1 MSMKTILNKG
11 EKKVPSGK
19 RSGKRWSRDDTELFM
34 LSAPTLL
41 WYLIFAYLPMF
52 GIIIAFKVYK
62 LAPGGH
68 SFIYNL
74 LHSEWAGFSN
84 FKYFFVSN
92 SFAMLLKNTILYNI
106 AFIIISASVAVGGAL
121 LLSNMRNKGGSRV
134 YQTMMFL
141 PYFMSWVVVSYFVYA
156 LLTPERG
163 YLNGII
169 TALGGDPVM
178 WYQESKYW
186 PFILIFL
193 NTWKGMGYG
202 MVIYLASITG
212 VDRTL
217 YEAAVMDGATKL
229 QQERYITLPSIK
241 PVFVMMLILDCGKIF
256 NSDFGLFYQTTGG
269 IPQSLYTTVSTFDTY
284 IFQALKS
291 SSPIGQTAAASFFQA
306 ICSCATILL
315 ANWVVSKIDN
325 ENRII

>member
-1 MSMKTILNKG
+1 MSEKTMLKG
-11 EKKVPSGK
+11 REKGAAKGK
-19 RSGKRWSRDDTELFM
+19 KKRWSRDDTELFL
-34 LSAPTLL
+34 LSLPTLL
-41 WYLIFAYLPMF
+41 CYGIFSYLPMF

-68 SFIYNL
+68 GFIYNL
-74 LHSEWAGFSN
+74 LHSEWAGFAN
-84 FKYFFVSN
+84 FNYFFSSN

-106 AFIIISASVAVGGAL
+106 VFIIISASVAVGGAL
-121 LLSNMRNKGGSRV
+121 MLSNMRNKAGSKV

-141 PYFMSWVVVSYFVYA
+141 PYFMSWVVISYFVYA

-163 YLNGII
+163 YINGII
-169 TALGGDPVM
+169 TKLGGERIM
-178 WYQESKYW
+178 WYQEPKYW

-212 VDRTL
+212 IDPSL
-217 YEAAVMDGATKL
+217 YEAAVMDGATKA
-229 QQERYITLPSIK
+229 QQAKHITLPAIK

-256 NSDFGLFYQTTGG
+256 NSDFGLFYQVTGQL
-269 IPQSLYTTVSTFDTY
+269 PASLYTTASTFDTY
-284 IFQALKS
+284 IYMAIQSTA
-291 SSPIGQTAAASFFQA
+291 PIGQTAAASFFQA
-306 ICSCATILL
+306 ICSCGTILL
-315 ANWVVSKIDN
+315 ANWIVSKIDN

>member
-1 MSMKTILNKG
+1 MRTNKTSVSPL
-11 EKKVPSGK
+11 KKRK
-19 RSGKRWSRDDTELFM
+19 RKFSKDDLELTL

-41 WYLIFAYLPMF
+41 WYFIFCYLPMF
-52 GIIIAFKVYK
+52 GIIIAFKQYK
-62 LAPGGH
+62 LQPGGH
-68 SFIYNL
+68 GFVYNL

-84 FKYFFVSN
+84 FEYFFTSN
-92 SFAMLLKNTILYNI
+92 AFAMLLRNTILYNI

-121 LLSNMRNKGGSRV
+121 MLSSMINKRASKV

-163 YLNGII
+163 FVNGII
-169 TALGGDPVM
+169 TAMGGEPVM
-178 WYQESKYW
+178 WYQEAKYW

-212 VDRTL
+212 IDPSL
-217 YEAAVMDGATKL
+217 YEAAIMDGATKA
-229 QQERYITLPSIK
+229 QQARHITLPCIK

-256 NSDFGLFYQTTGG
+256 NSDFGLFYQVTGG
-269 IPQSLYTTVSTFDTY
+269 IPASLYSTVSTFDTY
-284 IFQALKS
+284 VYQAIQS
-291 SSPIGQTAAASFFQA
+291 TAPIGQTAAASFFQA

-315 ANWVVSKIDN
+315 ANWVVSKIDH

>member
-1 MSMKTILNKG
+1 MGIQKTNNEGRIRH
-11 EKKVPSGK
+11 GK
-19 RSGKRWSRDDTELFM
+19 PWWKRWSRDDTELFI
-34 LSAPTLL
+34 LSLPTLL
-41 WYLIFAYLPMF
+41 WFLIFSYLLMF
-52 GIIIAFKVYK
+52 GIIIAFKNYK
-62 LAPGGH
+62 RQPGGH
-68 SFIYNL
+68 GIIYNL
-74 LHSEWAGFSN
+74 LHSDWAGFGN
-84 FKYFFVSN
+84 FKYFFTSN
-92 SFAMLLKNTILYNI
+92 SFTMLLRNTILYNI

-121 LLSNMRNKGGSRV
+121 MLSSMRNKRGSKV

-163 YLNGII
+163 YINGII
-169 TALGGDPVM
+169 TALGGERIM

-212 VDRTL
+212 IDPSL
-217 YEAAVMDGATKL
+217 YEAAVMDGATKA
-229 QQERYITLPSIK
+229 QQARHITLPAIK
-241 PVFVMMLILDCGKIF
+241 PVFIMMLILDCGKIF
-256 NSDFGLFYQTTGG
+256 NSDFGLFYQVTGQL
-269 IPQSLYTTVSTFDTY
+269 PASLYTTASTFDTY
-284 IFQALKS
+284 IYMAIQSMA
-291 SSPIGQTAAASFFQA
+291 PIGQTAAASFFQA

-315 ANWVVSKIDN
+315 ANWIVSKLDN